1 MIKLSQ
7 KFDVIVIDIEA
18 HMKSEHNQKPYHIA
32 WTRSNALDK
41 TAPMECYE
49 WYVKEF
55 LHPTMWKHTFTDK
68 NTGERRDWKIDS
80 RADSVMKRAMDNP
93 SLVKPLAEIYEL
105 LQMQISVSDAIGSYN
120 WSYDSKALDIGYRA
134 LNHTDFLSNTKHTPF
149 CLLDCFAN
157 KIVNKDYFK
166 FIDELPKYEK
176 EQYKSKSGK
185 NLGYSAEIMARYVN
199 RDHFYIEEHT
209 ALNDAKIEMALLK
222 HFISKQKKSFFDDF
236 LGKPKFVSWT
246 KIRDRL
252 SSAEKMRQR
261 KGNET
266 NKGLTARQIAE
277 KESLQLEFKL

>member
-7 KFDVIVIDIEA
+7 KFDVIMIDIEA

-41 TAPMECYE
+41 TAPMESYE

-68 NTGERRDWKIDS
+68 ETGERKDWKIDS
-80 RADSVMKRAMDNP
+80 RADSVMKRAIENP
-93 SLVKPLAEIYEL
+93 NLVKPLAEIYEI

-120 WSYDSKALDIGYRA
+120 WNYDSRSLDIGYRA
-134 LNHTDFLSNTKHTPF
+134 LNHTDFLSNIKHLPF
-149 CLLDCFAN
+149 CLLDCYAN
-157 KIVNKDYFK
+157 KIINRDYFK
-166 FIDELPKYEK
+166 FINELPKWEL

-222 HFISKQKKSFFDDF
+222 HFIAKEKKSFFDDF
-236 LGKPKFVSWT
+236 LGNPKFVSWT
-246 KIRDRL
+246 KIRDKL

-261 KGNET
+261 EKGKNTRTE
-266 NKGLTARQIAE
+266 I
-277 KESLQLEFKL
+277 ESERIQLEFKL

>member
-18 HMKSEHNQKPYHIA
+18 HMKSEHNRKPYHIA

-68 NTGERRDWKIDS
+68 ETGERRDWKIDS

-93 SLVKPLAEIYEL
+93 SLVKPLAEIYEI

-134 LNHTDFLSNTKHTPF
+134 LNHTDFLSNIKHTPF

-166 FIDELPKYEK
+166 FIDELPKHEK

-185 NLGYSAEIMARYVN
+185 NLGYSAEVMARYVN

-236 LGKPKFVSWT
+236 LGKPKYVSWT
-246 KIRDRL
+246 TIRDRV
-252 SSAEKMRQR
+252 SSAEKMRKR
-261 KGNET
+261 EKKT
-266 NKGLTARQIAE
+266 RQEI
-277 KESLQLEFKL
+277 ESERIQLEFKL